1 MINDNTVEFY
11 NSRLNVDL
19 SSLKNLKPAQADK
32 VRHYGTQAENL
43 LKNKDLAMF
52 IHHYKFEVADQLA
65 DMRGHTPTDDAQRVA
80 LSNQLVGIDSF
91 VSSLK
96 KAAYLKNRIVSNT
109 ESPDTN

>member
-19 SSLKNLKPAQADK
+19 SSMKNLKPEQADK

-52 IHHYKFEVADQLA
+52 IHHFKFEVTDQISSI
-65 DMRGHTPTDDAQRVA
+65 RGHTADVNAERVA
-80 LSNQLVGIDSF
+80 LSNQLVGIDNF

-96 KAAYLKNRIVSNT
+96 RAAYLKNRIGNT
-109 ESPDTN
+109 NEVPNI

>member
-11 NSRLNVDL
+11 NSKLTVDL
-19 SSLKNLKPAQADK
+19 TNMKNLKPEQADK

-52 IHHYKFEVADQLA
+52 IHHFKFEVTDQLA
-65 DMRGHTPTDDAQRVA
+65 NMRGHTPIDDAERIA
-80 LSNQLVGIDSF
+80 LCNQLVGIDSF

-96 KAAYLKNRIVSNT
+96 RAAYLKNRIVSSN
-109 ESPDTN
+109 ELPDTN

>member
-19 SSLKNLKPAQADK
+19 SSLKNLKPEQADK

-43 LKNKDLAMF
+43 LKNRDLAMF

-65 DMRGHTPTDDAQRVA
+65 DMRGHTPNDDAQRVA
-80 LSNQLVGIDSF
+80 LCNQLVGIDSF

-96 KAAYLKNRIVSNT
+96 RAAYLKARLVSNT
-109 ESPDTN
+109 ELPESN

>member
-1 MINDNTVEFY
+1 MINDSTVEFY
-11 NSRLNVDL
+11 NSKLNVDL
-19 SSLKNLKPAQADK
+19 TNMKSLSPAQTDR

-52 IHHYKFEVADQLA
+52 IHHFKFEVTDQLSSI
-65 DMRGHTPTDDAQRVA
+65 RGHTADENAERVA

-96 KAAYLKNRIVSNT
+96 RSVYLKNRIGNT
-109 ESPDTN
+109 NEVPNI

>member
-11 NSRLNVDL
+11 NSRLTVDL
-19 SSLKNLKPAQADK
+19 SSLKNLKPEQLDR

-52 IHHYKFEVADQLA
+52 IHHFKFEVADQIA
-65 DMRGHTPTDDAQRVA
+65 NMRGHTPIDDAERIA
-80 LSNQLVGIDSF
+80 LCNQLVGIDSF

-96 KAAYLKNRIVSNT
+96 RAAYLKSRIVSSN
-109 ESPDTN
+109 ELPDTN

>member
-11 NSRLNVDL
+11 NSRLTVDL
-19 SSLKNLKPAQADK
+19 SSMKNLKPEQADR

-65 DMRGHTPTDDAQRVA
+65 DMRGHTAVDDAQRVA

-96 KAAYLKNRIVSNT
+96 RAAYLKARLVSNN
-109 ESPDTN
+109 ELPDSN

>member
-11 NSRLNVDL
+11 NSRLTIDL
-19 SSLKNLKPAQADK
+19 SSLKNLKPEQLDK

-52 IHHYKFEVADQLA
+52 IHHFKFEVADALA
-65 DMRGHTPTDDAQRVA
+65 NIRAHTPDDNAERVA
-80 LSNQLVGIDSF
+80 LSNQLVGIDNF

-96 KAAYLKNRIVSNT
+96 KAAYLKSRIVSNI

>member
-11 NSRLNVDL
+11 NSKLNVDL
-19 SSLKNLKPAQADK
+19 TNMKNLKPEQADK

-52 IHHYKFEVADQLA
+52 IHHFKFEVTDALA
-65 DMRGHTPTDDAQRVA
+65 NIRTHTPDDNAERVA
-80 LSNQLVGIDSF
+80 LSNQLVGIDNF

-96 KAAYLKNRIVSNT
+96 RSAYLKNRIVSNI
-109 ESPDTN
+109 ELPDTN

>member
-19 SSLKNLKPAQADK
+19 SSIMNLKPEQLDK
-32 VRHYGTQAENL
+32 VRHYGSQAENL

-52 IHHYKFEVADQLA
+52 IHHFKFEVTDALA
-65 DMRGHTPTDDAQRVA
+65 NIRAHTPDDNAERVA

-96 KAAYLKNRIVSNT
+96 RAAYLKSRIVSNI